1 MKEKNVEVKVGL
13 FVLLGTLA
21 LVIAIFAISGDQALF
36 AEQYRLKVKFTE
48 STGLTSGS
56 VVAVMGFPVG
66 NVEAIDF
73 EEESMEIM
81 VTMKIFEKYQMK
93 ITEGSI
99 AEVRTKGALGDKY
112 IYITPGRSPKPIAEW
127 GFVEASKEQDLL
139 SVISSKGHQINKV
152 FSILNKI
159 DRLMDDVNGEGQAG
173 KLMNGLSATAEE
185 LSKASKEVS
194 RIAKQLQKEQ
204 SAKDIASSL
213 KSLSNVLEKLDNG
226 EGSLGALIND
236 PSVHDNLKRI
246 LGSKSYNSTLKNV
259 IRTSIKDSE
268 Q

>member
-1 MKEKNVEVKVGL
+1 MKEKNVEIKVGL
-13 FVLLGTLA
+13 FVLLGTIT
-21 LVIAIFAISGDQALF
+21 LVLAIFAISGDQALF
-36 AEQYRLKVKFTE
+36 AEQYHLKVKFTE
-48 STGLTSGS
+48 STGLNSGS
-56 VVAVMGFPVG
+56 VVAVKGFPVG

-73 EEESMEIM
+73 VEESMEIE
-81 VTMKIFEKYQMK
+81 VTMKIFEKYKMK

-112 IYITPGRSPKPIAEW
+112 IYITPGKSPKPIAKL
-127 GFVEASKEQDLL
+127 GYVEASKEQDLL

-159 DRLMDDVNGEGQAG
+159 DKLMDDVNGDHQA
-173 KLMNGLSATAEE
+173 KSLMDGLSVTAQQ
-185 LSKASKEVS
+185 LSIASKQIS
-194 RIAKQLQKEQ
+194 KIAEQLKKENSGKEMAQ
-204 SAKDIASSL
+204 SL
-213 KSLSNVLEKLDNG
+213 KSLSSVLAKIDKG

-236 PSVHDNLKRI
+236 PSVHDNLKRL

-268 Q
+268 E